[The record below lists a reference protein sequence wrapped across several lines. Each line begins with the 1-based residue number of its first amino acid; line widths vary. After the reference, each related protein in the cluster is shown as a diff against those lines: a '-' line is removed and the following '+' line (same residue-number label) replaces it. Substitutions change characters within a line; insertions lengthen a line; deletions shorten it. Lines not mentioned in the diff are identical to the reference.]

1 MVTVTAVAAFL
12 FGLVWGSFGNVL
24 IHRLPRRQ
32 SVVLPASHCPAC
44 GTPLRWYHNVPLLS
58 YLALGGRCAFCR
70 APISPRYP
78 LVEGATA
85 LLFAASALA
94 FGPTPAAAFAALFSF
109 LLLVLGLID
118 LEHQILPDRLT
129 YPGIVLGLAASFF
142 VPWTSPPASLA
153 GAALGAALPALLIG
167 AYALFG
173 IEAMGWGDV
182 KLLAMAG
189 AFLGWKGLVLTLLL
203 GAFAGTVV
211 GGLYLYATGKGR
223 RTPLPFGTF
232 LSAAALISLF
242 FGQAIWAWYL
252 GTFFPGSP

>member
-1 MVTVTAVAAFL
+1 MVTGVFAFL

-44 GTPLRWYHNVPLLS
+44 GTPLKWYHNVPLLS
-58 YLALGGRCAFCR
+58 YAALRGRCAFCHAR
-70 APISPRYP
+70 ISPRYP
-78 LVEGATA
+78 LVEGATGLLFSASAITFGPGIAAAAAA
-85 LLFAASALA
+85 LL
-94 FGPTPAAAFAALFSF
+94 SF

-118 LEHQILPDRLT
+118 LQHQILPDRLT
-129 YPGIVLGLAASFF
+129 YPGIALGLGASFF
-142 VPWTSPPASLA
+142 VPWTSPSASLA

-167 AYALFG
+167 TYALFG
-173 IEAMGWGDV
+173 IDAMGWGDV
-182 KLLAMAG
+182 KLLAMVG

-211 GGLYLYATGKGR
+211 GGLYLYATGKDR

-232 LSAAALISLF
+232 LAAAALFSLF
-242 FGQAIWAWYL
+242 FGPAVWAWYL
-252 GTFFPGSP
+252 GTFFPGAP